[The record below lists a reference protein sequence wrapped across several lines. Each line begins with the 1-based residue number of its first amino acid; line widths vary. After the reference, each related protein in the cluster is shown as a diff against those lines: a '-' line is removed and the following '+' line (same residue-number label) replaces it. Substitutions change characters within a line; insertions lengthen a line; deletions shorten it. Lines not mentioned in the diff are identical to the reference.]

1 MTLSRDHDPAERA
14 MMSTTIGGP
23 GTAVPPVEGVPG
35 LPQPEPL
42 ERLSSWDRWL
52 ASIRTWPLEHS
63 LDRVLIVLCMAS
75 GAVTHAYHLFLY
87 PLYTTDEGIYM
98 QQAWS
103 VLSQARLSPYTYFYD
118 HAPGGWLMI
127 AAYAAALPMQF
138 QTFGDA
144 INTGRVLMVLVH
156 VASVFFLFHIAYRLS
171 GRRLPA
177 VVACFIFN
185 FSPLAVFYQR
195 EVLLDNLMVFWILLS
210 IYLLTR
216 EDRRVVTAALSGLA
230 CGMAV
235 ITKENAI
242 FIAPVILYLLHHKL
256 RSSHNRRF
264 ALSYWGLAAFGPVS
278 VYLYYA
284 FTKNELLPSRLNFSL
299 TNPPTDHVS
308 LLWTVW
314 WQLNR
319 NQGSILDPRSAF
331 WQLSFDSWLPK
342 DHLLLIAG
350 GAAMLIVLVMGL
362 HDREKHLGF
371 YVAGLLAASY
381 SLYLVRGSVML
392 EFYVIPLIPFLAL
405 NVGMLLGH
413 LLRSSPAALKVL
425 AVAVLMALLV
435 TPFGGYVWKRND
447 NGRVGVTDMYN
458 LQMTLVEQQELAYVR
473 QNVPPSARIIMD
485 DELWTD
491 LHDRSPVY
499 KNAHSHWKAAGDP
512 AIRDRIF
519 HRDWR
524 NIDYVVMSNRM
535 REAMVGNNGNGNE
548 RWILDAIDNHSALV
562 LSRSL
567 GNVEVRVYKIENAG
581 GS

>member
-1 MTLSRDHDPAERA
+1 MTQSRDLEPAERA
-14 MMSTTIGGP
+14 VMSTAIGGP
-23 GTAVPPVEGVPG
+23 GASVPPAEWTPG

-42 ERLSSWDRWL
+42 ERLKGRDRWS
-52 ASIRTWPLEHS
+52 ASALIQSLEGS
-63 LDRVLIVLCMAS
+63 LNSTLIVLCMAS
-75 GAVTHAYHLFLY
+75 GALTHAYHLFLY

-156 VASVFFLFHIAYRLS
+156 VASVFFLFHIAYRLT
-171 GRRLPA
+171 GRRLAA
-177 VVACFIFN
+177 VVACFLFN

-195 EVLLDNLMVFWILLS
+195 QVLLDNLMVFWILLS
-210 IYLLTR
+210 VYLLTR
-216 EDRRVVTAALSGLA
+216 EDRRVVTATLSGLA
-230 CGMAV
+230 CGIAV

-242 FIAPVILYLLHHKL
+242 FLAPVILYLLC
-256 RSSHNRRF
+256 RQVQSSFNRRF
-264 ALSYWGLAAFGPVS
+264 AVSYWSLAAFGPVS
-278 VYLYYA
+278 VYLFYA
-284 FTKNELLPSRLNFSL
+284 VMKNELLPSRLNFSL
-299 TNPPTDHVS
+299 SRPPTDHVS

-319 NQGSILDPRSAF
+319 NQGSILDPHSAF

-342 DHLLLIAG
+342 DHLFLIAG
-350 GAAMLIVLVMGL
+350 GAAMLIVLVMGMRN
-362 HDREKHLGF
+362 REKRVGF
-371 YVAGLLAASY
+371 YVAGLLAGSY
-381 SLYLVRGSVML
+381 ALYLVRGSVML
-392 EFYVIPLIPFLAL
+392 EFYVIPLIPLLAL
-405 NVGMLLGH
+405 NVGMLLDR
-413 LLRSSPAALKVL
+413 LLRSSPAVLKVL
-425 AVAVLMALLV
+425 VVIALMGLLV

-491 LHDRSPVY
+491 LHDQSPVY

-512 AIRDRIF
+512 AVRDRIF
-519 HRDWR
+519 HSDWR

-535 REAMVGNNGNGNE
+535 RQAMEGNNGDGNE
-548 RWILDAIDNHSALV
+548 SWILDAIDNHSTLV
-562 LSRSL
+562 WSRGV
-567 GNVEVRVYKIENAG
+567 GNVEVRVYKIEKAT
-581 GS
+581 SS

>member
-1 MTLSRDHDPAERA
+1 MTQSRDLDPADRA
-14 MMSTTIGGP
+14 LLSTTIGGP
-23 GTAVPPVEGVPG
+23 GTAVPLVERAPG
-35 LPQPEPL
+35 LPIPEPL

-52 ASIRTWPLEHS
+52 ASIRTWPLERS
-63 LDRVLIVLCMAS
+63 LDRILIVLCMAS
-75 GAVTHAYHLFLY
+75 GAATHAYHLFLY

-127 AAYAAALPMQF
+127 AAYAAALPTQF

-156 VASVFFLFHIAYRLS
+156 VANVFFLFQIANRLS

-210 IYLLTR
+210 IYVLTR
-216 EDRRVVTAALSGLA
+216 EDQRVVTAALSGLA
-230 CGMAV
+230 CGMAI

-242 FIAPVILYLLHHKL
+242 FIAPVILYLLHRKL

-264 ALSYWGLAAFGPVS
+264 ALSYWGLAASGPVS

-284 FTKNELLPSRLNFSL
+284 LAKNELLPSRLNFSL

-319 NQGSILDPRSAF
+319 NQGSILDPHSAF
-331 WQLSFDSWLPK
+331 WQLSFASWLPK
-342 DHLLLIAG
+342 DHLLLMG
-350 GAAMLIVLVMGL
+350 GGVAMLIVLVMGMR
-362 HDREKHLGF
+362 DREKRLGF
-371 YVAGLLAASY
+371 YIAGLLAGSY

-405 NVGMLLGH
+405 NVGMLLDH
-413 LLRSSPAALKVL
+413 LLLSSPLALKVL
-425 AVAVLMALLV
+425 AVTVLVALLV
-435 TPFGGYVWKRND
+435 TPYGGYVWKRND
-447 NGRVGVTDMYN
+447 NGLVGITDMYN
-458 LQMTLVEQQELAYVR
+458 LQLTSVEQQELAYVR
-473 QNVPPSARIIMD
+473 QNVPPRARIIMD

-535 REAMVGNNGNGNE
+535 REAMVGNNGDGKE
-548 RWILDAIDNHSALV
+548 SYILDAIDNHSTLV
-562 LSRSL
+562 WRRSA

>member
-1 MTLSRDHDPAERA
+1 MTQSRELDPAERA
-14 MMSTTIGGP
+14 LMSTTVDSP
-23 GTAVPPVEGVPG
+23 GATAPPLERTPG
-35 LPQPEPL
+35 LPTPAPL
-42 ERLSSWDRWL
+42 ARPRSWDRWL
-52 ASIRTWPLEHS
+52 ESLRVEGTLHRT
-63 LDRVLIVLCMAS
+63 LIVLCMAS
-75 GAVTHAYHLFLY
+75 GAVTHAYHLFVY

-103 VLSQARLSPYTYFYD
+103 VLSEARLSPYTYFYD

-127 AAYAAALPMQF
+127 AAYAVALPMQL
-138 QTFGDA
+138 QTFGTA

-156 VASVFFLFHIAYRLS
+156 VANVFFLFQIAFRLS
-171 GRRLPA
+171 GRRLAA
-177 VVACFIFN
+177 VVACFLFN

-210 IYLLTR
+210 VYLLTR
-216 EDRRVVTAALSGLA
+216 DDRRIVTAALSGLA

-242 FIAPVILYLLHHKL
+242 FIAPVILYLLYRKVQ
-256 RSSHNRRF
+256 SSFNRRF
-264 ALSYWGLAAFGPVS
+264 ALSYWCLAAFGPVS

-284 FTKNELLPSRLNFSL
+284 FTKNELFPSRLNFSL
-299 TNPPTDHVS
+299 SNPPTDHVS

-319 NQGSILDPRSAF
+319 NQGSIFDPQSPF

-342 DHLLLIAG
+342 DHLLLIGG
-350 GAAMLIVLVMGL
+350 GAAMLVVLVMGMR
-362 HDREKHLGF
+362 DREKRLGF
-371 YVAGLLAASY
+371 YVAGMLAGSY

-405 NVGMLLGH
+405 DVGMLLDH
-413 LLRSSPAALKVL
+413 LLRSGPAALKVL
-425 AVAVLMALLV
+425 ALAVLVALLV

-447 NGRVGVTDMYN
+447 NGRVGITDMYN
-458 LQMTLVEQQELAYVR
+458 LQMTLVEQQELVYVR

-499 KNAHSHWKAAGDP
+499 RNAHSHWKASGDP
-512 AIRDRIF
+512 AVRDRIF
-519 HRDWR
+519 HQDWR

-535 REAMVGNNGNGNE
+535 RQAMVGNNSDGKE
-548 RWILDAIDNHSALV
+548 SWILDAIDNHSTV
-562 LSRSL
+562 VWSRSM
-567 GNVEVRVYKIENAG
+567 GNVEVRIYKVDHA
-581 GS
+581 SS